1 MEIKN
6 MDTVTISI
14 SGTVQG
20 VGFRPFIAR
29 TASELGL
36 KGYVCNTDEGVLISV
51 NADHQQ
57 LDKFILI
64 IKTESP
70 KLAVINRIKTSN
82 TGTHILYNNFSIEH
96 STSNCKPTTEIA
108 PDTALCEKCLVEL
121 NSESDRRYNH
131 SFINC
136 TDCGP
141 RYSIIKAIPYDR
153 LNTTMKQF
161 PMCQSCSDEFTSID
175 NRRYHAQPICCPDCG
190 PSLKLILSDGSSIEN
205 DTANILTTAISMLS
219 DEKILAIKGIGGFH
233 LACRADSKEAIMRLR
248 SLKLRHKKPFAC
260 MVKNIDIASLYANLT
275 MQDKTLLSS
284 PQAPIVLVKK
294 QSRFC
299 SSLDFIAPGLS
310 EIGLMLPYTPVH
322 HLLFRNAP
330 YNMLVMTSANNS
342 HEPMYIDDSEIT
354 ESMGI
359 LVDAV
364 LTHNR
369 SIAVRLDDS
378 VVKSMK
384 TGTTLIRRGRGFT
397 PSYIETKF
405 DLAGIV
411 GFGGQLKNSLAFG
424 LDKRCFISEYLGS
437 IDNPAVADE
446 SWKAF
451 ERLCGM
457 LKSSVSMIVSDLHPV
472 GLSEDFSDWNIPNI
486 KVQHHFAHAAAC
498 MGENGLE
505 GKTICVIY
513 DGTGLGDDG
522 AVWGGEILIAD
533 YTGYQRV
540 AHLEYSA
547 LPGNDAAVLYPGRCA
562 LSYCKDIVSS
572 TAELLPWMQSTEHD
586 AVLELISNNVHST
599 KSSSMGR
606 LFDACAAILDICR
619 LRTYEGQ
626 CAIELENA
634 ADENCLDSYEYEQY
648 TDTSGTII
656 MSGKSILKSVLT
668 DRNSGVPSPVIAARF
683 HNAVT
688 DMTTKTI
695 LEISK
700 TTGIKNVVLSGG
712 CFCNRLLTERIFSQ
726 LSSLDLIPHVHRLLP
741 PGDENISF
749 GQVLVAAALRSKKIL

>member
-1 MEIKN
+1 MEIQN

-14 SGTVQG
+14 SGIVQG

-36 KGYVCNTDEGVLISV
+36 KGYVCNTDEGVMISV
-51 NADHQQ
+51 NADRQL
-57 LDKFILI
+57 LDKFIFI

-70 KLAVINRIKTSN
+70 KRAIINRIKTSN
-82 TGTHILYNNFSIEH
+82 TGTHIVYDNFSIEH

-108 PDTALCEKCLVEL
+108 PDSALCEKCLNEL
-121 NSESDRRYNH
+121 NSQSDRRCNH
-131 SFINC
+131 AFINC

-141 RYSIIKAIPYDR
+141 RYSIIKALPYDR
-153 LNTTMKQF
+153 FNTTMKPF
-161 PMCQSCSDEFTSID
+161 AMCQSCSDEYASVN
-175 NRRYHAQPICCPDCG
+175 NRRYHAQPVCCPDCG
-190 PSLKLILSDGSSIEN
+190 PSLKLILSEGSGIEN
-205 DTANILTTAISMLS
+205 ETDKVLTTAISLLAAN
-219 DEKILAIKGIGGFH
+219 KILAIKGIGGFH
-233 LACRADSKEAIMRLR
+233 LACRADSKDAIMRLR
-248 SLKLRHKKPFAC
+248 SLKLRLKKPFAC
-260 MVKNIDIASLYANLT
+260 MVKNIENASLYANLT
-275 MQDKTLLSS
+275 NQDKTLLSS

-299 SSLDFIAPGLS
+299 SSEDYIAPGLS

-330 YNMLVMTSANNS
+330 YTMLVMTSANNS
-342 HEPMYIDDSEIT
+342 QEPMYIDESEIIELIGT
-354 ESMGI
+354 

-378 VVKSMK
+378 VVKPMK
-384 TGTTLIRRGRGFT
+384 TGTTLIRRGRGYT

-405 DLAGIV
+405 DCTGIA

-424 LDKRCFISEYLGS
+424 FDKRCFVSEYLGD
-437 IDNPAVADE
+437 IDNSAVADE
-446 SWKAF
+446 SWKTY

-457 LKSSVSMIVSDLHPV
+457 LNISITMIASDMHPG
-472 GLSEDFSDWNIPNI
+472 GLVEDFTDWNIPNI

-498 MGENGLE
+498 MGENRID
-505 GKTICVIY
+505 GKTICIIY
-513 DGTGLGDDG
+513 DGTGAGDDG
-522 AVWGGEILIAD
+522 TIWGGEILIAD

-540 AHLEYSA
+540 AHLEYVA

-562 LSYCKDIVSS
+562 LSYCKDIISS
-572 TAELLPWMQSTEHD
+572 TAELLPWMPSTEHD
-586 AVLELISNNVHST
+586 AVLELISNKAYTT
-599 KSSSMGR
+599 KSSGMGR

-634 ADENCLDSYEYEQY
+634 ADENCLDTYAFECY

-656 MSGKSILKSVLT
+656 MSGQSILKSVLT
-668 DRNSGVPSPVIAARF
+668 DRNTGVPSPVISARF
-683 HNAVT
+683 HNTVA
-688 DMTTKTI
+688 DMTTETV
-695 LEISK
+695 LDISK

-712 CFCNRLLTERIFSQ
+712 CFCNRLLTERIVSQ
-726 LSSLDLIPHVHRLLP
+726 LCSLELKPYVHRQLP

-749 GQVLVAAALRSKKIL
+749 GQVLIAAALRSNTKR